1 MSFVD
6 TKVTK
11 LDESYQAVSWSV
23 TLKFDCRELNFLK
36 IESLDILLAVID
48 CFLIDHIHL
57 KAMRLEISIVRKHN
71 RSSVTKVTLLIWKWE
86 FHFRL
91 VWKKRQER
99 SEYIWKF
106 CPSRIR
112 IIPEI
117 WARLLRVSAPAP
129 GEATLVKKSPR
140 LNYECCPALAVKH
153 HTKLLLEEILD
164 EENVRDE
171 GSQLAVSGWRLCG
184 AQLSC
189 NQENCKPAIV

>member
-1 MSFVD
+1 
-6 TKVTK
+6 
-11 LDESYQAVSWSV
+11 
-23 TLKFDCRELNFLK
+23 
-36 IESLDILLAVID
+36 
-48 CFLIDHIHL
+48 
-57 KAMRLEISIVRKHN
+57 MRLEISIVRKHY

-117 WARLLRVSAPAP
+117 WARRLRVSAPAP

-153 HTKLLLEEILD
+153 PNTKLLLKEILD

-171 GSQLAVSGWRLCG
+171 GWQLADGDCAGLNLAAIRRTANQQLFRARLREHWRPISIIASGPRGSLWGLWMYDG
-184 AQLSC
+184 AGNKMS
-189 NQENCKPAIV
+189 NISI